1 MDRAEFLR
9 ELEEAL
15 AGEVSPATA
24 AENLRYYDAYI
35 AEEAAKGRDEAEVI
49 EEIGGPRIIAR
60 TIIGSQ
66 GGGRRCG
73 VGASHRCRGIVAAVG
88 LFRKEAGGRLSSIG
102 RDALPMFRPLLSA
115 ARCRPRWPD

>member
-35 AEEAAKGRDEAEVI
+35 A
-49 EEIGGPRIIAR
+49 
-60 TIIGSQ
+60 
-66 GGGRRCG
+66 
-73 VGASHRCRGIVAAVG
+73 
-88 LFRKEAGGRLSSIG
+88 
-102 RDALPMFRPLLSA
+102 
-115 ARCRPRWPD
+115 

>member
-35 AEEAAKGRDEAEVI
+35 AEEAAKGRDEAAP
-49 EEIGGPRIIAR
+49 GSSPGRSSTAR
-60 TIIGSQ
+60 
-66 GGGRRCG
+66 
-73 VGASHRCRGIVAAVG
+73 AAAAVAAG
-88 LFRKEAGGRLSSIG
+88 QTSGRTAGRTSGTAAGRTQVATGSRTPIMRGAGRVPGAGMDTAFSST
-102 RDALPMFRPLLSA
+102 
-115 ARCRPRWPD
+115 

>member
-35 AEEAAKGRDEAEVI
+35 AEEMCIRDSI
-49 EEIGGPRIIAR
+49 
-60 TIIGSQ
+60 TIVF
-66 GGGRRCG
+66 RCN
-73 VGASHRCRGIVAAVG
+73 V
-88 LFRKEAGGRLSSIG
+88 FESI
-102 RDALPMFRPLLSA
+102 FTNN
-115 ARCRPRWPD
+115 